1 MSTITITK
9 AENVRRY
16 TQYTVDNDALTPDQL
31 VYIDC
36 GDDAFEPVDD
46 DGDKVF
52 DGIIKGEAEETAV
65 TYGDADDLAVTY
77 CVDGIT
83 ELDDTADRAIG
94 SADFTNDFT
103 RAIAVIIED
112 REDDDAEAVLAL
124 LHEVENEPGIW
135 DMIGKFVNSVES
147 VVRANIT

>member
-16 TQYTVDNDALTPDQL
+16 TQYTVDSDALTPDQL
-31 VYIDC
+31 AYIGS
-36 GDDAFEPVDD
+36 GDDPIEG

-52 DGIIKGEAEETAV
+52 DKVLKDETKETAV
-65 TYGDADDLAVTY
+65 TFGDADDLAVTY

-83 ELDDTADRAIG
+83 ELNDTADLTIG

-103 RAIAVIIED
+103 RAIAVLIED
-112 REDDDAEAVLAL
+112 REDDDAETVLAM
-124 LHEVENEPGIW
+124 LHEIENEPGIW

-147 VVRANIT
+147 MVRANIT